1 MGHCTAESSMRNSA
15 EAAAALQQGRFGG
28 DGCCHSSSRSLA
40 SRTPALHVHSTSFD
54 GIIET

>member
-54 GIIET
+54 GII